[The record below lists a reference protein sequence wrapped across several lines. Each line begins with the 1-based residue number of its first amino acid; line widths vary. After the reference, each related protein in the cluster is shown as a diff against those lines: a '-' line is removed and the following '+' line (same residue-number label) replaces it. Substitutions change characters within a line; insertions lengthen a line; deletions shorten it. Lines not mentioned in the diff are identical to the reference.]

1 MPVVPGVASL
11 PDHIVLVW
19 EYPGASKDEIES
31 LTLSIQ
37 EALDEQ
43 QTTVEIGAAVAGN
56 FQPPAV
62 EVIVYGSELTEIL
75 DMVSRVS
82 LVAGL
87 AGSMHRHKQELA
99 SAGSA

>member
-1 MPVVPGVASL
+1 MSMGSP
-11 PDHIVLVW
+11 PDRVVLVW

-31 LTLSIQ
+31 LVLSMH
-37 EALDEQ
+37 EALDGQ
-43 QTTVEIGAAVAGN
+43 QTTVELGAAVAGN

-87 AGSMHRHKQELA
+87 AGAMHRHNQELT
-99 SAGSA
+99 GRR